1 MASKVIVVANS
12 NNLSGYLNNFMGSK
26 LRIDYGQLLDF
37 AKDNREILGAFIVS
51 QNDTSHPAVSK
62 DKKKQANK
70 FLFTLRAFGW
80 TPVKADYDSSKEDA
94 LKAVS
99 DKVYE
104 AVCSILLDENNVP
117 KMDLNDV
124 DIVFI
129 TGTSSWDVIIK
140 PFADVLNVDILYPEA
155 STSALLKR
163 SYNFYD
169 LTPFVLESDRQ
180 VNERKLSVL
189 QSDFH

>member
-37 AKDNREILGAFIVS
+37 AKDNREVLGAFIVS
-51 QNDTSHPAVSK
+51 QNDTSHPNVSK

-80 TPVKADYDSSKEDA
+80 TPLKVEYDSSAGDG

-117 KMDLNDV
+117 KMDLSDV

-129 TGTSSWDVIIK
+129 TGSSSWDSIIK
-140 PFADVLNVDILYPEA
+140 PFSDVLNVDILYPEA
-155 STSALLKR
+155 STSSLLKR

-169 LTPFVLESDRQ
+169 LTPFILESDRQ

-189 QSDFH
+189 QSDFR

>member
-1 MASKVIVVANS
+1 MASKVIVVANN

-26 LRIDYGQLLDF
+26 LRIDYGQLLEF

-62 DKKKQANK
+62 DKKKQSNK

-94 LKAVS
+94 LKTVS

-189 QSDFH
+189 QSDFR